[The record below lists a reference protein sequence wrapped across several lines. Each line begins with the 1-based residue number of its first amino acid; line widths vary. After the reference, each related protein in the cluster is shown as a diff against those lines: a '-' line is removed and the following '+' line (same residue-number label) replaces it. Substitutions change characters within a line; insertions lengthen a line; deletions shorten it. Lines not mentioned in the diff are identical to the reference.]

1 MLHLIGAL
9 VWQTITLLQTL
20 LMYILSVFI
29 NTILAYNYKRSV
41 RFDQRKLLSE
51 QQIE

>member
-1 MLHLIGAL
+1 M
-9 VWQTITLLQTL
+9 TITSLHILNTL

-29 NTILAYNYKRSV
+29 NTMVAYNYNKSM